1 MRKFWLCLM
10 ICLMARSAASQEISP
25 AAPLNEVEKR
35 QVLSQLYELK
45 SCRDQVSTYS
55 GAIEQDR
62 KLDEKER
69 ANYERA
75 LDLEKQATS
84 LAQRERDL
92 EKERA
97 AFYEQSYR
105 ALVKGPGIGCRIAR
119 VLTLGIARCH

>member
-1 MRKFWLCLM
+1 M
-10 ICLMARSAASQEISP
+10 SQEISP
-25 AAPLNEVEKR
+25 AEPLNESEKR
-35 QVLSQLYELK
+35 QVLRQLYELK
-45 SCRDQVSTYS
+45 SCRDQVQTYA
-55 GAIEQDR
+55 GAIVEDR

-75 LDLEKQATS
+75 LELEKQATS

-105 ALVKGPGIGCRIAR
+105 ALIKGPGLGCRIMR
-119 VLTLGIARCH
+119 VITFGIHRCN